1 MEKLSMKITDL
12 LVKKNCI
19 EQSMYSIYQYGT
31 QMTLEIACSFLTSI
45 LICGMCGM
53 LVEGLIFFA
62 VFIPLRSYLGG
73 FHMKSYWACFLCSA
87 AALIGILSLVR
98 FLAPGEIVSWAL
110 LLVSSFGVFLEA
122 RADSRLDEEG
132 KYFYPRICMLI
143 LAILMAGTVF
153 WVFRD
158 FSKLF
163 LLACTVALVAVSK
176 LAVWIT
182 KEKKRHKA
190 ENSGIY

>member
-12 LVKKNCI
+12 LVRKNCI

-31 QMTLEIACSFLTSI
+31 QMLLEIGCSFLTSI

-73 FHMKSYWACFLCSA
+73 VHMKSYWACFLCSVT
-87 AALIGILSLVR
+87 ALVGILALVR
-98 FLAPGEIVSWAL
+98 FLAPGELVSWTL
-110 LLVSSFGVFLEA
+110 LLVSSLGIFLEA
-122 RADSRLDEEG
+122 RADSRDEEG
-132 KYFYPRICMLI
+132 RHFYPRICMLI

-153 WVFRD
+153 WVFRE

-163 LLACTVALVAVSK
+163 LLACTAALAAVSK

-182 KEKKRHKA
+182 AEKTA
-190 ENSGIY
+190 A